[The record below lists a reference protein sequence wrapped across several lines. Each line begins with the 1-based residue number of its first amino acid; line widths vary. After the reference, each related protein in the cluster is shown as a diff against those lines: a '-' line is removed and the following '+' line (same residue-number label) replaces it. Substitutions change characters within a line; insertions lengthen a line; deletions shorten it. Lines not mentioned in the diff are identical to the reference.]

1 MNNDEKKQ
9 KKTYAK
15 PRLTTIDLVAED
27 IMKSGSCK
35 SSSQAGGPKF
45 NPTCQMTSG
54 CHNLGSG

>member
-27 IMKSGSCK
+27 IMNKSSCK
-35 SSSQAGGPKF
+35 STSNGIGHT
-45 NPTCQMTSG
+45 NTHGCQVTSG
-54 CHNLGSG
+54 CYTSGS